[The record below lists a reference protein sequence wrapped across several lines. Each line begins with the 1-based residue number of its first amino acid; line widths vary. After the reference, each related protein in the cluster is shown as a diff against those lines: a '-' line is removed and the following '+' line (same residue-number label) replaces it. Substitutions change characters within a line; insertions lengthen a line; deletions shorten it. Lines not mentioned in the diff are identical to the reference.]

1 MKRSEQERAI
11 GLAMLESCGFLSL
24 PRWPK
29 SKAPPARSGET
40 PKPPHPSVGKSDGT
54 A

>member
-1 MKRSEQERAI
+1 MKRSDQRL
-11 GLAMLESCGFLSL
+11 GLAMLESCGLLSL

-29 SKAPPARSGET
+29 QKALPRPEDSAPP
-40 PKPPHPSVGKSDGT
+40 PPPRPSVAKTDGT

>member
-29 SKAPPARSGET
+29 TKALPAPDDGAPKPARSSLRKT
-40 PKPPHPSVGKSDGT
+40 DGT

>member
-29 SKAPPARSGET
+29 QKALSPPDSGA
-40 PKPPHPSVGKSDGT
+40 PKPPRKTDGT